1 MREEGSMSSRSG
13 PARIRLCLTT
23 TLLAL
28 AVVLAA
34 TPADAA
40 ATWTRVASPN
50 RGTVASALQDVV
62 MVPGATTAW
71 AVGYSY
77 DSNLAAYRTM
87 TQRATSTNGPWTI
100 VPSVNASATGYS
112 QLNRVDATST
122 GNVWAIGYDTQAG
135 SLVERYNGSSWA
147 RMTAPAGISLRGLDV
162 VSPTEVWV
170 AGYAGS
176 AATVAQWRNGTWTT
190 RYTQAST
197 GRHLTVFEA
206 IAVDPAGQVWAVGW
220 DRDYNAPGRPVSSL
234 VVHFDGTGWTREPT
248 PNPADRNTLM
258 DVVAPAGG
266 EVLAVGVA
274 QDVSGGGITP
284 RSLMLRR
291 QGGTWSSLA
300 VPKGEAGSQDQLL
313 SVGAVSADGV
323 WAVGYYNSP
332 SSGLYEPLLVH
343 WTRNAGTG
351 SLSTSQPSPAL
362 TVSAL
367 ASGVGASPAGN
378 LWAVGYTSPP
388 SAGNATL
395 ILKGTGG

>member
-1 MREEGSMSSRSG
+1 MASRSG
-13 PARIRLCLTT
+13 PAPTRLRLTAMLFT
-23 TLLAL
+23 L
-28 AVVLAA
+28 AVVLSVA
-34 TPADAA
+34 PADAA

-62 MVPGATTAW
+62 MVPGTSTAW

-87 TQRATSTNGPWTI
+87 TQRSTGGAWSI

-112 QLNRVDATST
+112 QLNRVDATSVS
-122 GNVWAIGYDTQAG
+122 NVWAIG
-135 SLVERYNGSSWA
+135 SLVERYDGSKWVAMSS
-147 RMTAPAGISLRGLDV
+147 PAGVALRGLDV
-162 VSPTEVWV
+162 VSPSEVWV
-170 AGYAGS
+170 AGYSGS
-176 AATVAQWRNGTWTT
+176 AATIAWWKNGTWTT

-206 IAVDPAGQVWAVGW
+206 IAVDASGQVWAVGW

-234 VVHFDGTGWTREPT
+234 VVHFDGTNWNREGT
-248 PNPADRNTLM
+248 PNPANRNTLM
-258 DVVAPAGG
+258 DVVALGNG
-266 EVLAVGVA
+266 EVFAVGVA
-274 QDVSGGGITP
+274 QDTSGGGITP

-291 QGGTWSSLA
+291 QSTGWSSLT
-300 VPKGEAGSQDQLL
+300 VPQGEAGSQDQLL
-313 SVGAVSADGV
+313 SVAAVSSSSV
-323 WAVGYYNSP
+323 WSVGYYNSS

-343 WTRNAGTG
+343 WTGNGGAGT
-351 SLSTSQPSPAL
+351 LAVSQPSPAL

-367 ASGVGASPAGN
+367 ASGVSATSAGN
-378 LWAVGYTSPP
+378 LWAVGYTAPP